1 MLTEQQRMLHLHNT
15 DSAIIVPDT
24 VRNLLSVQQLQK
36 AGHTVILSSKRAGI
50 QIDSAHEHFVPF
62 SLCPTTGLWQIHLL
76 PPAAATNRVYCIPT
90 TALNASTDIDRQ
102 YLADSHTDEI
112 DPRNEEAIDTR
123 LSDHQKLGHPSFKRM
138 RNLDID
144 GITVIPPGKKMK
156 PISCPVCIASKM
168 RKPNRPIA
176 STHVNATAPW
186 TDIYTDL
193 SGKIRTRSVTGMKY
207 FVVFVDTFTGAK
219 HVNFLV
225 SKKSFYTCLPSSDS
239 ISRKSSKKSF
249 VVIKAQKSRM
259 LL

>member
-1 MLTEQQRMLHLHNT
+1 
-15 DSAIIVPDT
+15 
-24 VRNLLSVQQLQK
+24 
-36 AGHTVILSSKRAGI
+36 
-50 QIDSAHEHFVPF
+50 VPF

-186 TDIYTDL
+186 TDIYTNL
-193 SGKIRTRSVTGMKY
+193 SEKIRTRSVSGMKY

-239 ISRKSSKKSF
+239 ISRKSSKNPS
-249 VVIKAQKSRM
+249 
-259 LL
+259 